1 MLTDGKGIDILDGY
15 ICLQL
20 GTEMWCDHC
29 KLVKNKGV
37 SDKRTYNNHHR
48 VISNK
53 LTYYNHYSVILIN
66 VPTTITTGLSRI
78 RCSSFCLTAY
88 TGRNSLC
95 SFNVL
100 FKLNSVLPPSWST

>member
-37 SDKRTYNNHHR
+37 SDKRTY
-48 VISNK
+48 
-53 LTYYNHYSVILIN
+53 
-66 VPTTITTGLSRI
+66 TITTGLSLI
-78 RCSSFCLTAY
+78 NLPTTITTA
-88 TGRNSLC
+88 
-95 SFNVL
+95 
-100 FKLNSVLPPSWST
+100 